1 MTAISEDDIW
11 AALAELDVP
20 NTDKNILEKN
30 MVNNL
35 ILKDRNVSFVIE
47 INPSE
52 KEIMEPLR
60 RAAEVKILDLPG
72 VSTATV
78 ALTAHKTAPN
88 SESKVR
94 PKETNKIKRRRDEL
108 TSITLKQNFFV
119 CFTHSKLHQK

>member
-88 SESKVR
+88 SESKVNFWSVELASAKLLEIL
-94 PKETNKIKRRRDEL
+94 PNDDSSTNDSPRAY
-108 TSITLKQNFFV
+108 
-119 CFTHSKLHQK
+119 LHISQ

>member
-47 INPSE
+47 DEGVKVAAFRERVKRAE
-52 KEIMEPLR
+52 KEYY
-60 RAAEVKILDLPG
+60 
-72 VSTATV
+72 
-78 ALTAHKTAPN
+78 
-88 SESKVR
+88 
-94 PKETNKIKRRRDEL
+94 
-108 TSITLKQNFFV
+108 
-119 CFTHSKLHQK
+119 